1 MRQRQVFV
9 AGGLLVMA
17 AGGLVAL
24 AQQNPASDTLKGA
37 AAFGDWQQ
45 DKPGVRRIITA
56 QDVPPP
62 APAEGTANFSQT
74 VPRPDGARPA
84 VPDGFTA
91 EVLATG
97 LKTPRVVRTAPNGD
111 LFVAETGANQVRVFR
126 LSDGKP
132 DPAEGRVFVEGLHQ
146 PFGLAFYP
154 TGANPQWL
162 YIGNTDSLVRVPY
175 KSGDLKATAAP
186 ETLVSGIPTRG
197 HSTRDLAVS
206 PDGKRIF
213 MSVGS
218 QSNVGENM
226 TQPPAVG
233 VEEWARTHALGAAWG
248 PEERRADVLA
258 FDPDGKNEKVFAAGL
273 RNCAGLAIQP
283 GSGDLW
289 CVVNERDMLGNNLPF
304 EYATHVQEGRFY
316 GWPWYYIGN
325 HEDPRRKGERPDLA
339 GKVTVP
345 DVLMQAHSAPL
356 GITFNTADG
365 LGPRY
370 KGGAFVALHGSWNR
384 ATRTGYKVVY
394 LPFANGKPTGE
405 YEDFLTGFVTSDK
418 QVWGRPVGVAIAA
431 DGSLIVTED
440 ANGTIW
446 RVTRR

>member
-1 MRQRQVFV
+1 MRHIRAVRSGAFLSLALGAYV
-9 AGGLLVMA
+9 
-17 AGGLVAL
+17 L
-24 AQQNPASDTLKGA
+24 AQQGTSPAALKGA

-45 DKPGVRRIITA
+45 DKPGLKRHITA
-56 QDVPPP
+56 QDIPPP
-62 APAEGTANFSQT
+62 ATAEGTANFSQS
-74 VPRPDGARPA
+74 VPRPAGAAPS
-84 VPDGFTA
+84 VPEGFTA
-91 EVLATG
+91 EVIGTG

-126 LSDGKP
+126 LVAGKP
-132 DPAEGRVFVEGLHQ
+132 QPAEGSVFVDGLNR

-154 TGANPQWL
+154 SGANPQWL
-162 YIGNTDSLVRVPY
+162 YIGNTDGLVRVPY
-175 KSGDLKATAAP
+175 KTGDLKASAAP
-186 ETLVSGIPTRG
+186 QTLVSGIPSRG
-197 HSTRDLAVS
+197 HSTRDVAVS
-206 PDGKRIF
+206 ADGTRIF
-213 MSVGS
+213 FSVGS
-218 QSNVGENM
+218 ESNVAENM
-226 TQPPAVG
+226 TQPPAG
-233 VEEWARTHALGAAWG
+233 GAEAWGRTHPLGAAWG
-248 PEERRADVLA
+248 AEERRADVLS
-258 FDPDGKNEKVFAAGL
+258 FDPEGKNEKVFATGL
-273 RNCAGLAIQP
+273 RNCAGITVQP
-283 GSGDLW
+283 GTGALW

-304 EYATHVQEGRFY
+304 EYATSVREGAFY

-339 GKVTVP
+339 DKVTVP

-356 GITFNTADG
+356 QITFYTADAF
-365 LGPRY
+365 GPWY

-418 QVWGRPVGVAIAA
+418 QVWGRPVGVATAA